1 MRPNRQELIE
11 MLSLKKKDE
20 IEALYK
26 RAYEVKK
33 QYVGTKVYLRGLIE
47 LSNICTR
54 NCYYCGIRKD
64 NHLLER
70 YYIDK
75 EEVLKEARWCFE
87 QHYGSLTIQAGER
100 SDKS

>member
-11 MLSLKKKDE
+11 MLSLKGKDE

-47 LSNICTR
+47 
-54 NCYYCGIRKD
+54 
-64 NHLLER
+64 
-70 YYIDK
+70 
-75 EEVLKEARWCFE
+75 
-87 QHYGSLTIQAGER
+87 
-100 SDKS
+100 